1 MPDTTLVRCM
11 RLFRQVYAD
20 TRGSAMS
27 AAVVSVSRASSE
39 LSEKCC
45 VLDKTDA

>member
-20 TRGSAMS
+20 TRGQ
-27 AAVVSVSRASSE
+27 RLE
-39 LSEKCC
+39 RDGGEC
-45 VLDKTDA
+45 VEG